1 MKKIL
6 DDKPLFANQ
15 VRKVELSIKR
25 KESAWLFEDATFIS
39 ILQMLA
45 NSPVPPHELY
55 LGGVCA
61 IKLIF
66 EDPILVVRQLT
77 QSFFSQTLT
86 ILRVKCVIIPLT
98 LFLICPKLRYLDID
112 MVKAN
117 EENYDKYPVNQCSG
131 REAPQLEVLDYRN
144 SHSIVE
150 QMITPPPRFNTPV
163 VLWSKLRVL
172 TLTPHEREEVACLQ
186 PILDAACSTL
196 EELYLTHWTMND
208 RG

>member
-1 MKKIL
+1 M
-6 DDKPLFANQ
+6 DDKPLFSNQ
-15 VRKVELSIKR
+15 VRMVKLCILREER
-25 KESAWLFEDATFIS
+25 FFEDNTFIN

-55 LGGVCA
+55 LGGDSM

-66 EDPILVVRQLT
+66 EDPILVARQLT

-86 ILRVKCVIIPLT
+86 ILRVKCAIVPFS
-98 LFLICPKLRYLDID
+98 LFLICPKLRYLDIY

-117 EENYDKYPVNQCSG
+117 KKNYDKYPVNQCSG

-163 VLWSKLRVL
+163 VLWSKLRIL

-186 PILDAACSTL
+186 PILDAACSTP
-196 EELYLTHWTMND
+196 EELYLTRETMND
-208 RG
+208 CG